1 MLGEHTYKFFSFL
14 DFSIMRKVYIS
25 EFSYYKNEKMRIM
38 EVIPMMTGKKL
49 ELKMLKHKITDRG
62 PPIMT

>member
-1 MLGEHTYKFFSFL
+1 
-14 DFSIMRKVYIS
+14 MRKVYIP